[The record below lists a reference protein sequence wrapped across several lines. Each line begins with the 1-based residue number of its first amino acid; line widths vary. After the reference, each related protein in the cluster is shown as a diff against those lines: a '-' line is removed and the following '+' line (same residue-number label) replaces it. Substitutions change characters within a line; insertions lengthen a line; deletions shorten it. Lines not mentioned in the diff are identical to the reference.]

1 MRNLSVLT
9 PIVSIFCIFFLL
21 YQITLVASSTPPRY
35 VVPDDAIITLDCG
48 SATADKSKDM
58 YGRDWTGDFQSKFF
72 PKEELNNLKS
82 NTSKAPV
89 EGTVTKAP
97 YSTAR
102 ISSSQF
108 TYVFPVTVGPK
119 FVRLHFNPVIY
130 PGFERSKAFFTVK
143 AGSFTLLRNFTAS
156 VLADS
161 LQEKPFFK
169 EFCINVGKDQKLNL
183 TFIPFSTTFYAFI
196 NGIEIVPMPDD
207 LYYSPIGT
215 PNDKVPLYVG
225 QSPMFYINYSMALE
239 MVYRLNVAGNLISP
253 TEDTGFFREW
263 SSDNNYFKS
272 DGVIP
277 HDASLKPDYS
287 VIPNYTAP
295 DDVYRSARTMGL
307 NITKNR
313 LSNLTWGLPVDT
325 GFNYLVRLHFC
336 EIDLNIIY
344 AGARQFVIYIDSL
357 LAEQDAD
364 VILWTDKFGR
374 PVYKDYVVNIRKK
387 GDEGSHSLSID
398 LHPISSTFV
407 DAILNGA
414 EVFKRSNSDGNLA
427 GPSQMLPILLAAL
440 TNKESNTKKTLF
452 IVIGG
457 GVGFL
462 VVLTSVCIFVL
473 LKLRKS
479 RSNGSYFPLS
489 KCWCW
494 HNPYKGN
501 STRTKALS
509 LPREL
514 CRHFSIDEI
523 RTATYNFH
531 QELIIGRGG
540 FGCVFKGFID
550 QLAGTM
556 IVAIKRLNPE
566 SRQGAREFKTEIKML
581 SQLRHGHL
589 VSLIGYCNDEREMIL
604 VYEYMINGTLS
615 DHLFDTKK
623 DPLMWKQRLKI
634 CIGAANGLHYLHTCM
649 KNPIIHRDVKAT
661 NILLDDKLVS
671 KVSDFGLSK
680 MGLHQTAVSS
690 MVKGTFG
697 YLDPDY
703 ARTQQVTEK
712 SDVYSFGVVLLEV
725 LCGRKAL
732 NSKLEQE
739 QWHLANW
746 ARKCIEK
753 ETINQVIDPHLKG
766 KIAPDC
772 FKVYMEVA
780 ESCVRDHGIDR
791 PTMNDVME
799 KLEFAF
805 ELQQNAD
812 AEQEKINLSGDIT
825 YQEVLSFRV
834 SDRTTDVGTPQHIN
848 VSNGPMFES
857 DSSIVLST
865 T

>member
-1 MRNLSVLT
+1 M
-9 PIVSIFCIFFLL
+9 
-21 YQITLVASSTPPRY
+21 
-35 VVPDDAIITLDCG
+35 
-48 SATADKSKDM
+48 
-58 YGRDWTGDFQSKFF
+58 
-72 PKEELNNLKS
+72 
-82 NTSKAPV
+82 
-89 EGTVTKAP
+89 
-97 YSTAR
+97 
-102 ISSSQF
+102 
-108 TYVFPVTVGPK
+108 
-119 FVRLHFNPVIY
+119 
-130 PGFERSKAFFTVK
+130 
-143 AGSFTLLRNFTAS
+143 
-156 VLADS
+156 
-161 LQEKPFFK
+161 
-169 EFCINVGKDQKLNL
+169 
-183 TFIPFSTTFYAFI
+183 
-196 NGIEIVPMPDD
+196 
-207 LYYSPIGT
+207 
-215 PNDKVPLYVG
+215 
-225 QSPMFYINYSMALE
+225 
-239 MVYRLNVAGNLISP
+239 
-253 TEDTGFFREW
+253 
-263 SSDNNYFKS
+263 
-272 DGVIP
+272 
-277 HDASLKPDYS
+277 
-287 VIPNYTAP
+287 
-295 DDVYRSARTMGL
+295 
-307 NITKNR
+307 
-313 LSNLTWGLPVDT
+313 
-325 GFNYLVRLHFC
+325 
-336 EIDLNIIY
+336 
-344 AGARQFVIYIDSL
+344 
-357 LAEQDAD
+357 
-364 VILWTDKFGR
+364 WTDERVTPF
-374 PVYKDYVVNIRKK
+374 YKDYVVKIQKK
-387 GDEGSHSLSID
+387 GVEDNNHVLSID
-398 LHPISSTFV
+398 LHPDAGATSD
-407 DAILNGA
+407 DAILNGV
-414 EVFKRSNSDGNLA
+414 EVFKLSNSDGNLA

-556 IVAIKRLNPE
+556 IVAIKRLDPE
-566 SRQGAREFKTEIKML
+566 SRQGAREFKTEIRML

-589 VSLIGYCNDEREMIL
+589 VSLIGYCNDEGEMIL

-623 DPLMWKQRLKI
+623 DPLMWKQRLEI

-732 NSKLEQE
+732 NTKLEQE

-772 FKVYMEVA
+772 FKVYVEVA

-834 SDRTTDVGTPQHIN
+834 SDRITDVGAPQHIN

>member
-1 MRNLSVLT
+1 
-9 PIVSIFCIFFLL
+9 
-21 YQITLVASSTPPRY
+21 
-35 VVPDDAIITLDCG
+35 
-48 SATADKSKDM
+48 M

-72 PKEELNNLKS
+72 PQEELNNLKS

-102 ISSSQF
+102 ISFSQF

-119 FVRLHFNPVIY
+119 FFRLHFNPVIY

-287 VIPNYTAP
+287 VIPNYSAP
-295 DDVYRSARTMGL
+295 DDVYRSAMTMGL
-307 NITKNR
+307 NSTKNR

-344 AGARQFVIYIDSL
+344 AGDRQFVIYIDSL

-364 VILWTDKFGR
+364 VILWTDKFSR

-398 LHPISSTFV
+398 LHPISFTFV

-556 IVAIKRLNPE
+556 IVAIKR
-566 SRQGAREFKTEIKML
+566 
-581 SQLRHGHL
+581 
-589 VSLIGYCNDEREMIL
+589 C
-604 VYEYMINGTLS
+604 
-615 DHLFDTKK
+615 
-623 DPLMWKQRLKI
+623 
-634 CIGAANGLHYLHTCM
+634 
-649 KNPIIHRDVKAT
+649 
-661 NILLDDKLVS
+661 
-671 KVSDFGLSK
+671 
-680 MGLHQTAVSS
+680 
-690 MVKGTFG
+690 
-697 YLDPDY
+697 
-703 ARTQQVTEK
+703 
-712 SDVYSFGVVLLEV
+712 
-725 LCGRKAL
+725 
-732 NSKLEQE
+732 
-739 QWHLANW
+739 
-746 ARKCIEK
+746 
-753 ETINQVIDPHLKG
+753 
-766 KIAPDC
+766 
-772 FKVYMEVA
+772 
-780 ESCVRDHGIDR
+780 
-791 PTMNDVME
+791 
-799 KLEFAF
+799 
-805 ELQQNAD
+805 
-812 AEQEKINLSGDIT
+812 
-825 YQEVLSFRV
+825 
-834 SDRTTDVGTPQHIN
+834 
-848 VSNGPMFES
+848 
-857 DSSIVLST
+857 
-865 T
+865 